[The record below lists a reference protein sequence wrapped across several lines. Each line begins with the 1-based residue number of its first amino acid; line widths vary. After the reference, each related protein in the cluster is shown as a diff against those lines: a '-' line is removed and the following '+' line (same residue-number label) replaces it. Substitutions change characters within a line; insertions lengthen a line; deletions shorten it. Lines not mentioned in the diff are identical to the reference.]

1 MLVGHR
7 IEATDAGLTEGVT
20 AVQPPGKPVGEVVVG
35 ETDDAV
41 DLMTT
46 AFCFGIVW
54 QATGDVQLHLV
65 ATFRVV
71 VAVKHCQSKKTQQGR
86 IVLVLTPITSEPQA
100 VKKCAYAW
108 D

>member
-1 MLVGHR
+1 MAALRAGDPSLLVGYR

-20 AVQPPGKPVGEVVVG
+20 TVQPPGKPVGEVVVG

-46 AFCFGIVW
+46 AFCFSIIW
-54 QATGDVQLHLV
+54 QATSNVELRLV

-71 VAVKHCQSKKTQQGR
+71 VAVKHCQSDPVDSP
-86 IVLVLTPITSEPQA
+86 VL
-100 VKKCAYAW
+100 
-108 D
+108 